1 MTAGVSG
8 EIPTVMENPVCQVL
22 APGKSGFAV
31 NEDFRDGVEMQKGS
45 EKNGLHNSNF
55 SMGGYF
61 FKMVLAALRPGMPL
75 TPPPPCRPLPHR

>member
-1 MTAGVSG
+1 MTAGVSW
-8 EIPTVMENPVCQVL
+8 EIPTVMEPGQPGL

-31 NEDFRDGVEMQKGS
+31 DEDFGDGVEMQKGR